1 MNVPLPTFPGGQ
13 TAQFWWITGGMA
25 TLTTV
30 IYYLFRRRG
39 WL

>member
-1 MNVPLPTFPGGQ
+1 MNVTLPALPG
-13 TAQFWWITGGMA
+13 TANTQFWWITGGMVIMTA
-25 TLTTV
+25 A